1 MAEFGRLQISL
12 VNAVDA
18 RPITDA
24 KVEISSTGEPDRIL
38 EVLNT
43 DSSGQTES
51 VELEAPPLE
60 YSLEPGS
67 DQPYSEYNLRIS
79 APEFEPITISGAQI
93 LSGERAL
100 QNQRMEPVGVEQE
113 PYQVLAIG
121 PHTLYGEYPPK
132 ISEDEIKDIRAT
144 GEIVLSRVVIP
155 EYVVVHDGA
164 VSDSTAKNY
173 YVLYKEYIKNVASCE
188 IYSTWPTETLRANI
202 LAIMSFTLNRVY
214 TEWYRIHHSFRVILD
229 DYDCTTE
236 RPEKKDG

>member
-1 MAEFGRLQISL
+1 MQISL

-100 QNQRMEPVGVEQE
+100 QNQRMEPVGLEQE
-113 PYQVLAIG
+113 PYQVRG
-121 PHTLYGEYPPK
+121 G
-132 ISEDEIKDIRAT
+132 S
-144 GEIVLSRVVIP
+144 
-155 EYVVVHDGA
+155 
-164 VSDSTAKNY
+164 
-173 YVLYKEYIKNVASCE
+173 
-188 IYSTWPTETLRANI
+188 
-202 LAIMSFTLNRVY
+202 
-214 TEWYRIHHSFRVILD
+214 
-229 DYDCTTE
+229 
-236 RPEKKDG
+236 